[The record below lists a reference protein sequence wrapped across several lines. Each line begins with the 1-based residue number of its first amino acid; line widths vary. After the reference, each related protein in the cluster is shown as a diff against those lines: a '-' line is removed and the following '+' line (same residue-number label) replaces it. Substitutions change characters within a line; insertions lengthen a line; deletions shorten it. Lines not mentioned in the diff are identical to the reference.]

1 MRRFRPLVSVKILQ
15 KGVEGF
21 VTFPP
26 KFPKLR
32 TCSTDRPLIFSQ
44 AVRGRF
50 IFGVSWSCCF
60 PLALLLPGQLNNE
73 TMADGIAHGY
83 ACFRMA
89 AVWKAVYLFRPIC
102 VVMLEC
108 SHRSSDVADVL
119 IYFGGPCLARTVP
132 HSIPSFPSV
141 SRPNF
146 LICPPRNS
154 IYSRSD
160 WCTIESDPGVFV
172 SFHSGTSRAPSCV
185 ILCYRSAHA

>member
-1 MRRFRPLVSVKILQ
+1 MCA
-15 KGVEGF
+15 F
-21 VTFPP
+21 VFP
-26 KFPKLR
+26 R
-32 TCSTDRPLIFSQ
+32 
-44 AVRGRF
+44 
-50 IFGVSWSCCF
+50 WSCCF

-185 ILCYRSAHA
+185 ILCYRSTQA